1 MFLNSLIEKNI
12 VVMKKIILLNL
23 LVSILLFGC
32 RPENFKPVGEA
43 NNYMALFPGTYKLT
57 SVVQSD
63 VKALKN
69 NYPYKSLNVT
79 SIFPYTDFEMTLNSS
94 GTGPGTFTTKK
105 GNSPDVIKPASGNW
119 SVDNPEAPKMMY
131 FVNGRDSARIEIAN
145 YTGFRDNKLNLRL
158 VKYLD
163 GKAVTNYDYE
173 FTKN

>member
-1 MFLNSLIEKNI
+1 M

-23 LVSILLFGC
+23 LVSMLLFGC
-32 RPENFKPVGEA
+32 RPDNFKPVGEA
-43 NNYMALFPGTYKLT
+43 NNYMALIPGTYKLT

-69 NYPYKSLNVT
+69 NYPYKSLDVT
-79 SIFPYTDFEMTLNSS
+79 SLFPYADFEITLNSNGS
-94 GTGPGTFTTKK
+94 APGAFTTKK
-105 GNSPDVIKPASGNW
+105 GNSPDVIRLASGNW
-119 SVDNPEAPKMMY
+119 SVDNMEAPKTMY
-131 FVNGRDSARIEIAN
+131 FVNGTDSVKIEIAN
-145 YTGFRDNKLNLRL
+145 YTGFRNNKLNLRL